1 MFSTVTKIVLIICR
15 RTFIRPIV
23 IIKEQDHDIVLVHEL
38 IYINSYENSSS
49 NVWFITKIIL
59 SIKIKIHGFFQKGE
73 ITSICYISKDKK
85 LAYLLDDVLGN
96 QKKTTNLV
104 YLHYLRV
111 HSQSSRIALA
121 LKPLFLYYIGLKSN
135 YIFIHSEDTQGRL
148 KKITRT
154 WRILGVYRRIF
165 VIS

>member
-23 IIKEQDHDIVLVHEL
+23 IIKEQEDHDIVLVHEL

-96 QKKTTNLV
+96 QKKTILKHLLISYICTISEFTRKVLV
-104 YLHYLRV
+104 LHSLSNPCFCIILAWNRTTF
-111 HSQSSRIALA
+111 SFIQRIPREGSR
-121 LKPLFLYYIGLKSN
+121 K
-135 YIFIHSEDTQGRL
+135 
-148 KKITRT
+148 
-154 WRILGVYRRIF
+154 
-165 VIS
+165 